1 MRIRHWF
8 LIPVLCF
15 YSTFV
20 NAQGIDALAPAVR
33 KFLRVNTA
41 KIILAHVEIIDGT
54 GAAPIADQNISIV
67 GGKIAAITAG
77 ADRSPSNDTTI
88 LDLRGYCV
96 MPGIVGMHNHLYYS
110 AQPNLAA
117 DYTSEGPGI
126 SFEMTFSAPRLYLA
140 NGVTTIRTAGSID
153 PYAELKLKR
162 SIESGGAPGP
172 HIDVTGPYLNG
183 ASSYPNL
190 NGPEEA
196 RQTVAYWAD
205 RGVTSFKA
213 YTEITRDELSAAV
226 KEAHKRGLKVTGHLC
241 SVTYMEA
248 VERGIDNLEH
258 GFFVNT
264 GLDAEKKPD
273 TCSASG
279 GDDTLERMTPGSPE
293 AERLVATL
301 ISHHV
306 AV

>member
-88 LDLRGYCV
+88 LDLRGYSV

-126 SFEMTFSAPRLYLA
+126 SFEMT
-140 NGVTTIRTAGSID
+140 
-153 PYAELKLKR
+153 
-162 SIESGGAPGP
+162 
-172 HIDVTGPYLNG
+172 
-183 ASSYPNL
+183 
-190 NGPEEA
+190 
-196 RQTVAYWAD
+196 
-205 RGVTSFKA
+205 
-213 YTEITRDELSAAV
+213 
-226 KEAHKRGLKVTGHLC
+226 
-241 SVTYMEA
+241 
-248 VERGIDNLEH
+248 
-258 GFFVNT
+258 
-264 GLDAEKKPD
+264 
-273 TCSASG
+273 
-279 GDDTLERMTPGSPE
+279 
-293 AERLVATL
+293 
-301 ISHHV
+301 
-306 AV
+306 